1 MPSANAL
8 AGVPCCEIR
17 LWTGRGFPKNKI
29 LMGIPFYGIR
39 FTGVKKANDGLYQT
53 FSSGGSIPYDK
64 IASTYLGDPAYARFT
79 HPDAR
84 VPWLFNGSTFISYD
98 DPRSIAEKAGYINNA
113 GLGGA
118 AVWELSQNAD
128 GALLEALRSGLK

>member
-1 MPSANAL
+1 MRNSAY
-8 AGVPCCEIR
+8 
-17 LWTGRGFPKNKI
+17 K
-29 LMGIPFYGIR
+29 
-39 FTGVKKANDGLYQT
+39 
-53 FSSGGSIPYDK
+53 
-64 IASTYLGDPAYARFT
+64 RFT

-98 DPRSIAEKAGYINNA
+98 DPLSIAEKAGYIRDA

-128 GALLEALRSGLK
+128 GALLRTLREGL